1 MQISTDEE
9 AKKKQQTLIAVG
21 VVAAIIVCAVIG
33 VFLCKDMFFSTPT
46 VTVESVALSDITLQ
60 ETTLTVNVIVGNKNP
75 VGATVTNLDI
85 DLLWNYKGESYNI
98 GNVHDDKFTVDA
110 NGNTSIPVPV
120 TFKNTQMLPLVI
132 AATTEDA
139 FNITAKGGFD
149 TEIFIFKSHVPV
161 DENYL
166 IENTMKDQIS
176 GTFKSVL
183 SMIFAMTGGNNAGNA
198 DDTGDDSQGGLLSG
212 IMSKIQDY
220 IQK

>member
-120 TFKNTQMLPLVI
+120 TFKNTQMLPLVM
-132 AATTEDA
+132 AATTEDT

-149 TEIFIFKSHVPV
+149 AEVFIFKTHVHV

-166 IENTMKDQIS
+166 IENTMKDQIA

-198 DDTGDDSQGGLLSG
+198 DDTGDNSQGGLLSG

>member
-9 AKKKQQTLIAVG
+9 AKKKQQNMIAVA
-21 VVAAIIVCAVIG
+21 VIAAIIVCAIVG

-46 VTVESVALSDITLQ
+46 VTVESVALSEITLQ
-60 ETTLTVNVIVGNKNP
+60 ETTFTVNVLVENKNP

-85 DLLWNYKGESYNI
+85 DLFWNYKGESYNI
-98 GNVHDDKFTVDA
+98 GNVHDDKFTIDA

-120 TFKNTQMLPLVI
+120 SFKNTQMLPLVI
-132 AATTEDA
+132 AATTEDT

-149 TEIFIFKSHVPV
+149 AQVLVFTSHVPV

-166 IENTMKDQIS
+166 IENTMKDKIA
-176 GTFKSVL
+176 GTFKTVL
-183 SMIFAMTGGNNAGNA
+183 NMIFAMTGGNNAGNA
-198 DDTGDDSQGGLLSG
+198 DDTGDDSQGGLLSE
-212 IMSKIQDY
+212 IMSKVKDY

>member
-98 GNVHDDKFTVDA
+98 GNVHDDKFTIDA

-120 TFKNTQMLPLVI
+120 TFKNTQMLPLVM
-132 AATTEDA
+132 AATTDR
-139 FNITAKGGFD
+139 D
-149 TEIFIFKSHVPV
+149 
-161 DENYL
+161 
-166 IENTMKDQIS
+166 
-176 GTFKSVL
+176 
-183 SMIFAMTGGNNAGNA
+183 
-198 DDTGDDSQGGLLSG
+198 SG
-212 IMSKIQDY
+212 IVDDL
-220 IQK
+220 